1 MPFRLWNELTIAVL
15 EFIYHP
21 SVKGNLTFAFYTDFV
36 KRFQKNIDQ
45 INLLKIIRETLASLS
60 SAFLPIQIRK
70 HSSSSKNSH
79 KKKHPPTRR
88 RPSSS
93 LSEASTQF
101 PRSYQWRASCFP
113 R

>member
-1 MPFRLWNELTIAVL
+1 MPYRLWNELTIAVL

-36 KRFQKNIDQ
+36 KRFQKSIDQ
-45 INLLKIIRETLASLS
+45 INLLKIIREALASLS
-60 SAFLPIQIRK
+60 STFPSIQKRK
-70 HSSSSKNSH
+70 LSSSSKNSH
-79 KKKHPPTRR
+79 KRKHPPMRQ

-93 LSEASTQF
+93 LSEGFTRF
-101 PRSYQWRASCFP
+101 PRNYQWPASCFP